1 MKRVEV
7 TFTRADGTAVTEYV
21 WGLAPRI
28 QGFYAE
34 TYWVLHERRFLLI
47 GKRRGEKE
55 GPFREVLTVAAN
67 ERLSITASGWVD
79 PRDPVRLTA

>member
-1 MKRVEV
+1 MKRQQV
-7 TFTRADGTAVTEYV
+7 TFVREDGYEVSEYI
-21 WGLAPRI
+21 WGLAPKI

-55 GPFREVLTVAAN
+55 GPFREVLTMAPN
-67 ERLSITASGWVD
+67 ECLAITAAGWVD